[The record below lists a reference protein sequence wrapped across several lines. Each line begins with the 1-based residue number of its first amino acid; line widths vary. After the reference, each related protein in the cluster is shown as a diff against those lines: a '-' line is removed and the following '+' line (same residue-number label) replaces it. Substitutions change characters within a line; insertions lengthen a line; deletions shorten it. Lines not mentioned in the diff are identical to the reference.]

1 VKLARFRKTKVI
13 CFLLYLEHRSVT
25 NTSVSIYTYKYI
37 QNMFLKVE
45 MLEEARGGGKVG
57 NDRKMNNNEIH

>member
-1 VKLARFRKTKVI
+1 
-13 CFLLYLEHRSVT
+13 
-25 NTSVSIYTYKYI
+25 
-37 QNMFLKVE
+37 MFLKVE